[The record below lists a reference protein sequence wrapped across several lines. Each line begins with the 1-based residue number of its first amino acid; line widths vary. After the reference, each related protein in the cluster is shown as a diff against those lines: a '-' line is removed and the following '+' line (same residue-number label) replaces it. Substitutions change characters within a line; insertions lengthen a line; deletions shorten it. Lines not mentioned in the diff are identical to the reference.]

1 MRNTLDIKQHSKYF
15 FTASF
20 VVILSIALYIL
31 YPYYTSIAAS
41 ILLAYVFYPVYRK
54 FKNIIRN
61 RYVAAFLIAL
71 FIVIIT
77 AIPVLFVANAM
88 VNESVQFFYRVREI
102 DLGDIS
108 AKVSKYLGQNIDLN
122 FYFKDM
128 LNNLSIAIMKG
139 ASDFILA
146 VPQKVLSVFVMLFA
160 TFYLFLDGKYLIHRL
175 SDALPLKAEY
185 KEGLFRK
192 FSDVIFATVYGVIIT
207 AIIQGSIGALGLWI
221 FGVKSPI
228 LWGIVMIIAAM
239 IPFVGP
245 AFIWFPAALAK
256 IFAGDNFNGFGLLI
270 YGLLVVSLV
279 DNIIRPKIIG
289 SRGGMHPVLVLL
301 GVLGGLKAFGLV
313 GIVFGPLVLAITTV
327 FLEFYLSEKHNI
339 SPKLREL

>member
-1 MRNTLDIKQHSKYF
+1 MRNALDVKQHSKYF

-20 VVILSIALYIL
+20 VVILGISLYIL

-54 FKNIIRN
+54 SKNVIRN
-61 RYVAAFLIAL
+61 RYVAAFCMAL

-77 AIPVLFVANAM
+77 AIPILFVANAM
-88 VNESVQFFYRVREI
+88 VNESVQFFYKVREI

-122 FYFKDM
+122 FYFKDV

-139 ASDFILA
+139 ASDFILSL
-146 VPQKVLSVFVMLFA
+146 PQKILDVFVMLFV

-175 SDALPLKAEY
+175 SDALPLKYEY

-207 AIIQGSIGALGLWI
+207 AIIQGSVGALGLWI

-245 AFIWFPAALAK
+245 AFIWLPAALAK
-256 IFAGDNFNGFGLLI
+256 IFAGDNFNGFGLLFF
-270 YGLLVVSLV
+270 GLLIVSTI
-279 DNIIRPKIIG
+279 DNIVRPKIIG
-289 SRGGMHPVLVLL
+289 SRGKMHPVLVLL
-301 GVLGGLKAFGLV
+301 GVLGGLKVFGLV
-313 GIVFGPLVLAITTV
+313 GIVFGPLVLAITMV
-327 FLEFYLSEKHNI
+327 FLEFYLSEKHVGLSKI
-339 SPKLREL
+339 REI